1 MAQGAKQ
8 LAGEP
13 APHARRADISTAP
26 EALAAPLRSLSYRSR
41 SVGPMSELELHRLAK
56 SAQARN
62 QSEGVTGLLVYDNGW
77 IFQQLEGP
85 AEGLARIWESIQRD
99 SRHEGIELLEQVPL
113 DERRFQDWSLKLSI
127 HGAEAGRVPPDPEA
141 LGQAREALSGLI
153 RTVLVPTLVK
163 TLPRPVRDADAGSL
177 ACLLISSDQ
186 QAAVALVRAAQER
199 DGALETLALEVIEPA
214 ARRLGDLWQA
224 DQCTDVDVTLGL
236 WRLQQVVRDLGL
248 GATRVHKPDAPV
260 VLVVPHPGETHL
272 LGAALD
278 TEMLWLAGWSPKV
291 EFPADAATLDGLVA
305 GTWIDA
311 LDVSLSTALGR
322 EHRLPQLAETIAHA
336 RLASMNPD
344 LVVVVSGRY
353 FVDEL
358 GRKSAGDVGADASFG
373 SAAEV
378 EAAILDALQR
388 R

>member
-1 MAQGAKQ
+1 M
-8 LAGEP
+8 
-13 APHARRADISTAP
+13 
-26 EALAAPLRSLSYRSR
+26 
-41 SVGPMSELELHRLAK
+41 
-56 SAQARN
+56 N
-62 QSEGVTGLLVYDNGW
+62 
-77 IFQQLEGP
+77 
-85 AEGLARIWESIQRD
+85 
-99 SRHEGIELLEQVPL
+99 
-113 DERRFQDWSLKLSI
+113 
-127 HGAEAGRVPPDPEA
+127 
-141 LGQAREALSGLI
+141 
-153 RTVLVPTLVK
+153 
-163 TLPRPVRDADAGSL
+163 
-177 ACLLISSDQ
+177 
-186 QAAVALVRAAQER
+186 
-199 DGALETLALEVIEPA
+199 
-214 ARRLGDLWQA
+214 
-224 DQCTDVDVTLGL
+224 
-236 WRLQQVVRDLGL
+236 
-248 GATRVHKPDAPV
+248 
-260 VLVVPHPGETHL
+260 
-272 LGAALD
+272 
-278 TEMLWLAGWSPKV
+278 